1 MIYFSG
7 LIEAIMKQLSFG
19 ALIFLFITFLSAQGT
34 VQVSSV
40 VVRQLDNNLIR
51 ITVEIANQTKQ
62 EVSEIAGYLDIY
74 DNTERVIEKKF
85 LQILHDYEI
94 PLRFS
99 ESKSR
104 SVVLTQRQN
113 MSGTARFRITR
124 LRFFGEKELY
134 LVCPECGEIIPKDE

>member
-19 ALIFLFITFLSAQGT
+19 ALIFLLITFLSAQGT